1 MSADITTRMPYRY
14 SIVVPVYNEAAVIG
28 ATCRA
33 LRDAMPEG
41 GEVLICYD
49 FDADTTL
56 PALAALPESEKPKN
70 LRLVKNDLGRG
81 VRYAIEAG
89 MRAADAPVVVVSMAD
104 LSDDLR
110 QLPKMIELAEQG
122 FDVVCASRYM
132 PGGRQVGGPWLKG
145 QMSRWAGISLY
156 WLTGLPTSDPT
167 NSYKAYRKAFLDRTP
182 IESPAGFVLG
192 IELTVKA
199 YFGGGRVTQ
208 VPATWHDRTA
218 GESRFQ
224 LKKWLPMYLHWYVW
238 AFKQR
243 LMGRPWRGRL
253 ARP

>member
-1 MSADITTRMPYRY
+1 MPFRY

-33 LRDAMPEG
+33 LRDAMPPG
-41 GEVLICYD
+41 GEMLVCYD
-49 FDADTTL
+49 FDGDSTL
-56 PALAALPESEKPKN
+56 PALAALPESDKPQN

-81 VRYAIEAG
+81 VRYAIDAG

-110 QLPKMIELAEQG
+110 QLPTMIELAEKG

-132 PGGRQVGGPWLKG
+132 QGGRQLGGPWLKG

-182 IESPAGFVLG
+182 IESTAGFVLAL
-192 IELTVKA
+192 ELTAKA

-208 VPATWHDRTA
+208 VPATWWDRTA
-218 GESRFQ
+218 GESRFE
-224 LKKWLPMYLHWYVW
+224 LRKWLPMYFQWYFW
-238 AFKQR
+238 AFGQR
-243 LMGRPWRGRL
+243 LRGRPWRGRL
-253 ARP
+253 RSK